1 LKGSAFNKLSCNL
14 TGNRFEIPNVSYT
27 IVSIHCK
34 KNSVDN
40 FVKIKIENRWINI
53 KFAVHKIESNAIQS
67 IDASKFMNKESQEK
81 TMRGKMLL

>member
-1 LKGSAFNKLSCNL
+1 
-14 TGNRFEIPNVSYT
+14 
-27 IVSIHCK
+27 
-34 KNSVDN
+34 
-40 FVKIKIENRWINI
+40 VKIKIENRWINI